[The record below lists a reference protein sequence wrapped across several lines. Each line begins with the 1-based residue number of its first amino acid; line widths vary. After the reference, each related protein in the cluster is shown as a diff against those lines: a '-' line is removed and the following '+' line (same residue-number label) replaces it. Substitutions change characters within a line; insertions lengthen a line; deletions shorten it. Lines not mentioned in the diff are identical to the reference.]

1 PATVPRPAL
10 RTQGRAAGVHV
21 GRSSV
26 DPEVIEVRVFEW
38 PGIQMTD
45 TLQKEVEKHFG
56 RRELRRATVA
66 EVGETTYP
74 ARVRESYAQDILDAI
89 DLGRIHARNFRI
101 AIDYG
106 HSAATFTLPLVLGPL
121 GVEAIGTRGVY
132 VDERP
137 ADADA

>member
-26 DPEVIEVRVFEW
+26 DPEIIEIRVFEW

-45 TLQKEVEKHFG
+45 ALQKEVEKHFG
-56 RRELRRATVA
+56 RQEPRRGTLC

-74 ARVRESYAQDILDAI
+74 ARVRESYAQDILDVI
-89 DLGRIHARNFRI
+89 DLESIRDRRFRI

-106 HSAATFTLPLVLGPL
+106 TSAAAFPLPPLLRTLG
-121 GVEAIGTRGVY
+121 
-132 VDERP
+132 
-137 ADADA
+137 